1 MSGYVSPPPPHPLGQ
16 HRPKIEEIRK
26 RRRMDEAGFP
36 LPRETDERVKPAAD
50 AANDEDAD

>member
-1 MSGYVSPPPPHPLGQ
+1 MAGYVSPPPPHPLGQ

-36 LPRETDERVKPAAD
+36 LPREAAD
-50 AANDEDAD
+50 AASEESKDIDGE